1 MTALDPSRSG
11 NATRTLASFL
21 DDDPVS
27 LRSGGKLW
35 TPANY
40 DGTYH
45 GSVTLP
51 DALARSL
58 NAATVRLALDVGIPP
73 IMQTAKDVG
82 FAGPLP
88 AVPSLALGAGDT
100 TLLELTAAYGVIA
113 AGGVK
118 RPPTLVVAVTSA
130 DGELLYVAPSES
142 QQVVAP
148 GVAYLV
154 TKLLERVIDEGTG
167 AGARRAGLVGTF
179 AGKTGTTDDTRDAWF
194 VGFSPDIVAGVWVG
208 RDEGGKTGLTGAT
221 GALPIWTEFMS
232 SVQRRYLDRPF
243 YAPPDI
249 VWRDVDPE
257 SGGLATAYCPNR
269 QRLPFLREQLPSST
283 CSLHGGATL
292 AQREGPAER
301 EEPRGGGIRGFFRRL
316 FR

>member
-1 MTALDPSRSG
+1 
-11 NATRTLASFL
+11 
-21 DDDPVS
+21 
-27 LRSGGKLW
+27 
-35 TPANY
+35 
-40 DGTYH
+40 
-45 GSVTLP
+45 VTLP

-73 IMQTAKDVG
+73 IVQTAKDVG

-88 AVPSLALGAGDT
+88 TVPSLALGAGDT

-167 AGARRAGLVGTF
+167 AGARRAGLIGTF

-283 CSLHGGATL
+283 CPLHGGATL
-292 AQREGPAER
+292 AQREGPAEH
-301 EEPRGGGIRGFFRRL
+301 EESRGGGIRGFFRRL